1 MSADLEFYFDFSSPY
16 AYFASTRIDQMA
28 ARYGRRVHWS
38 PVLMAA
44 LFKVTGSVPLPSV
57 PVKGAY
63 ILFDLERTARHHG
76 IAYRKPANFPI
87 LSLAAARAM
96 LWIDAVQGNARAAQF
111 AKDCLRAYFA
121 EGIDITDDNELLRLA
136 EGLDVDPAA
145 LLVGIKSPEAKEM
158 FQRASNAA
166 LEKGVFG
173 SPFVLVDGEPF
184 WGFDHFDQLE
194 ACLAG
199 QSQR

>member
-1 MSADLEFYFDFSSPY
+1 
-16 AYFASTRIDQMA
+16 
-28 ARYGRRVHWS
+28 VHGG
-38 PVLMAA
+38 L
-44 LFKVTGSVPLPSV
+44 
-57 PVKGAY
+57 
-63 ILFDLERTARHHG
+63 
-76 IAYRKPANFPI
+76 

-96 LWIDAVQGNARAAQF
+96 LWIDAVHGNARAAHF

-121 EGIDITDDNELLRLA
+121 EGIDITSDDELLRLA
-136 EGLDVDPAA
+136 DGLGVDPAV

-199 QSQR
+199 QYQR